1 MRSSIVAAMVFS
13 ISLISP
19 HSFAYSADSSD
30 WPANMRDYD
39 RAMDAAVDGEE
50 PENLLIGVTSA
61 RAPDSQNGLESLTR
75 ARQTLQRMIASVK
88 KIEPTGELAI
98 SHEKFVAYLSSLEKA
113 LDTPLSQGEKVKT
126 SPALSGCLV
135 ALREYYREARS
146 ALIRMGGPQGD
157 IDALQA
163 RVGEIT
169 RILGDK

>member
-39 RAMDAAVDGEE
+39 RVMDAAVDGEE

-61 RAPDSQNGLESLTR
+61 RANGLESLTL
-75 ARQTLQRMIASVK
+75 ARQTLQRMISSVK
-88 KIEPTGELAI
+88 KIEPPGELAI
-98 SHEKFVAYLSSLEKA
+98 SHEKFVAYLSSLGKA

-169 RILGDK
+169 RLLGDK